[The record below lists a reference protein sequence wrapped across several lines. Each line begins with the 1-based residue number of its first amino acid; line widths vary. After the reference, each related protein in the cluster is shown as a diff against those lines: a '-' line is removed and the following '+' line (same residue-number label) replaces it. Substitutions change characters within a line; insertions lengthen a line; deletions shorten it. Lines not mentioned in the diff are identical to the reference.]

1 MKLLVRNIARSTT
14 EASIRTLFESQGKV
28 QSCKLIM
35 DKETGSSKGFGFVEM
50 PKQGEAKAAIKVLNG
65 MELDGSKIRV
75 KKAEEKQTK
84 PVPAKNKS
92 VWPH

>member
-1 MKLLVRNIARSTT
+1 MKLLVRNIARNTT
-14 EASIRTLFESQGKV
+14 ETSIRTLFESHGKV
-28 QSCKLIM
+28 QFCKLIM

-75 KKAEEKQTK
+75 KRAEEKQTK
-84 PVPAKNKS
+84 PIPAKNKS